1 MLLLGDNRWTHSG
14 RSSSSSAIIPQY
26 RIPGLHGSQPLIS
39 RVDGPQVHLFAAR
52 FELGWELLSSFCAI
66 TSFSTVVLL
75 SPPTPPPHPPP
86 PSPSP
91 SCFSSTSWGKSA
103 HHNFST
109 AATTLTANAW
119 SGLCWEHFP
128 GLGTSSM
135 RIRPLSWALNF

>member
-14 RSSSSSAIIPQY
+14 RLSSSSAIIPQY

-52 FELGWELLSSFCAI
+52 FELGWELLSSFRAI

-75 SPPTPPPHPPP
+75 SPPTPPPIHLHPHPHP
-86 PSPSP
+86 HA
-91 SCFSSTSWGKSA
+91 SA
-103 HHNFST
+103 QPRGERAPTINFST

-119 SGLCWEHFP
+119 LGLCWEHFP